1 MRPTL
6 LARQARLKHVALV
19 AVFVLLIMVVAELRT
34 LGFWQTPGI
43 ASFIWPQ
50 WLQQYHWAMLSRA
63 SGSSN
68 GSGQKLP
75 ACPRVAHAADPNKGG
90 CATGMSV
97 WDSEPAGMAGAGV
110 VITANLA
117 SRGHYL
123 QVARLLEQLARFDS
137 QLPVEVFYAG
147 SAEAPSEPT
156 RWNLASAARGHRA
169 GPPQLLELFTT
180 LAQQLARGNRGSD
193 NEATAI
199 TACAPDLSALTNDRQ
214 PFTLYKPLAAA
225 ASYFRTVVL
234 LDANLVL
241 FQVPELLLQ
250 RPDFLNTGLLLFR
263 DYWPG
268 VADDQIAAAGV
279 HFGLKGRGAQDP
291 KSAYGASWPDAIDS
305 SAVVMDKARA
315 GRGLCSQVLSKD

>member
-1 MRPTL
+1 MTMRPTL
-6 LARQARLKHVALV
+6 IAKQMRLKHVAIA
-19 AVFVLLIMVVAELRT
+19 AVFVLAIMVVAELRT
-34 LGFWQTPGI
+34 LGFWQAPGI
-43 ASFIWPQ
+43 VSFTWPQ
-50 WLQQYHWAMLSRA
+50 WLQQYHWAMFSGMSASLSS
-63 SGSSN
+63 SGK
-68 GSGQKLP
+68 KLP
-75 ACPRVAHAADPNKGG
+75 LCPRVARAADPSKGG
-90 CATGMSV
+90 CAAGMSV

-123 QVARLLEQLARFDS
+123 QVARLLEQLTRLES

-169 GPPQLLELFTT
+169 GPPQLLEVFAT
-180 LAQQLARGNRGSD
+180 LAQQLTRGSQGND
-193 NEATAI
+193 NEKAAVA
-199 TACAPDLSALTNDRQ
+199 ACAPDLSALTSDRQ

-225 ASYFRTVVL
+225 ASHFRTVLL

-250 RPDFLNTGLLLFR
+250 RPDFLSTGLLLFR

-279 HFGLKGRGAQDP
+279 HFGLKGRGSQDA
-291 KSAYGASWPDAIDS
+291 KSAYGVSWPDAIDS

-315 GRGLCSQVLSKD
+315 GRGLCSQVI